1 LVVCVF
7 FMILSTI
14 ALVLRLWT
22 RRIIQVQL
30 GVDDWLIAI
39 SVFIFWGFC
48 ANILVGVYTIG
59 GGETYADPSEEEQKM
74 VQYLQS
80 EYSIF
85 ILYALNVTLIK
96 LSILFLYLRIFG
108 TVNSFRRLAYIILT
122 LCLLWCTAAMISNIL
137 YCIPIRKF
145 WDPTVQGSCFNFPI
159 FYLIV
164 ELIDILLDVIIIG
177 LPLKTILGLQLSVHK
192 KLALLGIFVLG
203 ILVIVTSA
211 VRIGYVYKPDHQLL
225 DLGQA
230 SLWSVINLGVAILCA
245 CLPTYAPLFGRFA
258 SLGKT
263 HRSVHTSDI
272 STHDSDPR
280 FKSGNSDEMLNGCY
294 YQMND
299 SNRDNIALTQHF
311 CKGERD
317 P

>member
-1 LVVCVF
+1 VLYTFSICLSNTVPTPPMSTSGSSQDDLNQVGYSTLVVCVF

-39 SVFIFWGFC
+39 SVFMFWGFC

-108 TVNSFRRLAYIILT
+108 TVNSFRRLAYIILA

-145 WDPTVQGSCFNFPI
+145 WNPPVQGSCFNFPI

-203 ILVIVTSA
+203 IL
-211 VRIGYVYKPDHQLL
+211 
-225 DLGQA
+225 
-230 SLWSVINLGVAILCA
+230 
-245 CLPTYAPLFGRFA
+245 
-258 SLGKT
+258 
-263 HRSVHTSDI
+263 
-272 STHDSDPR
+272 
-280 FKSGNSDEMLNGCY
+280 
-294 YQMND
+294 
-299 SNRDNIALTQHF
+299 
-311 CKGERD
+311 
-317 P
+317 